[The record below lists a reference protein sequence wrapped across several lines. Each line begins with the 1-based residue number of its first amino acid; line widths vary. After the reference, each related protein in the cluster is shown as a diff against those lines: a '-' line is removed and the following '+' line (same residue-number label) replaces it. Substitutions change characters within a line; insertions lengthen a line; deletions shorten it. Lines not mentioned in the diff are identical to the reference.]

1 MFSAKTSSPLFT
13 TQQENQIVSPIVT
26 VSGMLMP
33 VLITSSRSNRDGAV
47 SLFHSG
53 YIRCVR
59 ARSVFSNGG
68 TGNYRE
74 ESGALGFVSSKAQ
87 QPPEKYAYCKDY

>member
-1 MFSAKTSSPLFT
+1 
-13 TQQENQIVSPIVT
+13 
-26 VSGMLMP
+26 MP

-68 TGNYRE
+68 TGNSHE